1 MVVTVMMTIMAVATV
16 IVTGVIVVMKQTQ
29 GSTPY

>member
-1 MVVTVMMTIMAVATV
+1 MMVMTVMAVTAV

-29 GSTPY
+29 GTTPY